1 MIKLPLMPELDV
13 NVVSNVFYILNS
25 KVDLFTRLFFPNIG
39 LGFAMPN
46 ALELTREPVNNGASK
61 VLNLKLQP
69 EHPLYSDF
77 EAETEIGIT
86 TLFGNEAILPFS
98 HALNVVLKRKAYF
111 LPIPSNGNF
120 KLHSLPRSTR
130 IHKSVMAT
138 YLPLS
143 VLVSALPVFLFD
155 GA

>member
-1 MIKLPLMPELDV
+1 MPTPLQKGNAMIKLPLMPELDV

-39 LGFAMPN
+39 LCFAMPN

-98 HALNVVLKRKAYF
+98 HALNE
-111 LPIPSNGNF
+111 
-120 KLHSLPRSTR
+120 
-130 IHKSVMAT
+130 
-138 YLPLS
+138 
-143 VLVSALPVFLFD
+143 
-155 GA
+155 